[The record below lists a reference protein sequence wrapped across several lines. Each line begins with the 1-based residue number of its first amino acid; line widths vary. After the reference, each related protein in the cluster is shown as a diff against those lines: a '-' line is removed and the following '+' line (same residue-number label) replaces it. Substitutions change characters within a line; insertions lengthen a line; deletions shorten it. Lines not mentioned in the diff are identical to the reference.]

1 VDQQDAL
8 WLQGIDNRKGINTVQ
23 MELLNGIGE
32 SLEPMFNNQLRAVP
46 EQQNP
51 KPIWFQSSLDDTQL
65 ARLLGDAKP
74 EDPSA
79 MQELVSEEDILGLEG
94 AESAAPKEQASKE
107 EDLTGTAVDEGA
119 VDEQAM
125 GEQGMDEK
133 ALDRKA
139 EGEELA
145 QPEDLKLKPA
155 KTTSLSE
162 AALPE
167 TALQETA
174 LPEKGVDTAE
184 GAISKA
190 GTPSEP
196 SPEPSKP
203 VAPEPE
209 TPSRAPTINIEPE
222 RISPTSTLGG
232 SARELLNPDGT
243 LR

>member
-1 VDQQDAL
+1 
-8 WLQGIDNRKGINTVQ
+8 

-32 SLEPMFNNQLRAVP
+32 SLEPIFNNQLRAVP

-51 KPIWFQSSLDDTQL
+51 KPIWVQSSLDDTQL
-65 ARLLGDAKP
+65 ARLLGEAKP

-94 AESAAPKEQASKE
+94 AESAAPNEQALKE
-107 EDLTGTAVDEGA
+107 EDPTGTA

-125 GEQGMDEK
+125 GKQGMDEK